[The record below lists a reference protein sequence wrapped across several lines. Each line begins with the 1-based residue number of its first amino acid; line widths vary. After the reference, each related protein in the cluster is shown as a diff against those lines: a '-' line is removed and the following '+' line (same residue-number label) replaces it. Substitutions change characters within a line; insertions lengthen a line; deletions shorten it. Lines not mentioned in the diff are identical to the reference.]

1 MRPTYKYLLIFILLI
16 CSFGLGVYS
25 FKNSNFHKQSEFPL
39 QHATYLHD
47 QNVTIPTF
55 NLTDHQGQT
64 FTTESIRDKWTFWFF
79 GFTHCPD
86 ICPITLGTLT
96 AATSN
101 LHAEHA
107 IDDISIVFVSVDP
120 ERDQPDQLKT
130 YVTAFGKSI
139 IGVTSDQQN
148 LQPFLKNM
156 GVVAVKQKSVES
168 QSDYLIDHSSA
179 VFLIA
184 PDTGI
189 SALFSSPHTAAGITK
204 DFLAIKNKF
213 ETNE

>member
-1 MRPTYKYLLIFILLI
+1 M
-16 CSFGLGVYS
+16 
-25 FKNSNFHKQSEFPL
+25 
-39 QHATYLHD
+39 A
-47 QNVTIPTF
+47 IPTF
-55 NLTDHQGQT
+55 NLTDHLGQT
-64 FTTESIRDKWTFWFF
+64 FTTENIRNKWTFWFF

-96 AATSN
+96 AVTN
-101 LHAEHA
+101 KLHTEHS

-120 ERDQPDQLKT
+120 ERDHPDQLKT
-130 YVTAFGKSI
+130 YVTAFGENI

-148 LQPFLKNM
+148 LQPFLKNI
-156 GVVAVKQKSVES
+156 GVVAVKQKSEDS

-189 SALFSSPHTAAGITK
+189 SALFGSPHEVEGITK
-204 DFLAIKNKF
+204 DFLSIKNKF
-213 ETNE
+213 DSNE